1 MVREGK
7 DRLPAWTRMAALAVM
22 FAALPMSTAVAQE
35 AARLSVGASGY
46 ATRVPDRAWIRFTA
60 ATEAK
65 TPVEAVDANAAV
77 IKDLLDRLRAK
88 GIAASNLQTAALAL
102 QPKYDV
108 KREGGREIRGDLVG
122 YVASKSVTAI
132 IEDVG
137 AVSSY
142 IREFPLAGVLR
153 IADVGFFSTQG
164 EAAQSD
170 ALVDAIKRAR
180 TAGQTAVTAA
190 GRELGPVSMIEVVVP
205 PDRRRPPYFGDREH
219 NWMPQQPDAELGPRL
234 LAEPGEQQF
243 DQSVKLQW
251 QLR

>member
-1 MVREGK
+1 MVQEGIN
-7 DRLPAWTRMAALAVM
+7 RLPAWSRMVALALLS
-22 FAALPMSTAVAQE
+22 ALPWEPAAAQE

-46 ATRVPDRAWIRFTA
+46 AARVPDRAWIRFTA
-60 ATEAK
+60 STEAK

-77 IKDLLDRLRAK
+77 IKDLLERLRTK
-88 GIAASNLQTAALAL
+88 GIPARNLQTAALAL
-102 QPKYDV
+102 QPKYEV
-108 KREGGREIRGDLVG
+108 KREGGREIRGDLIG

-137 AVSSY
+137 VVSSY

-153 IADVGFFSTQG
+153 IADVGFFSTEG
-164 EAAQSD
+164 ETAQSD
-170 ALVDAIKRAR
+170 ALVDAIKRAK

-190 GRELGPVSMIEVVVP
+190 GRELGPVSVIEVVIP
-205 PDRRRPPYFGDREH
+205 ADRRKPPYFEDRERGY
-219 NWMPQQPDAELGPRL
+219 QPPEGELGPRL

-243 DQSVKLQW
+243 EQSVKLQW

>member
-1 MVREGK
+1 MVQEGSN
-7 DRLPAWTRMAALAVM
+7 RRPAWRRMAALAALLSTLSWHP
-22 FAALPMSTAVAQE
+22 AAAQE
-35 AARLSVGASGY
+35 PSRLSVGASGF
-46 ATRVPDRAWIRFTA
+46 AARVPDRAWIRFTA

-77 IKDLLDRLRAK
+77 IKDLLERLRAK
-88 GIAASNLQTAALAL
+88 GIAARNLQTATLAL
-102 QPKYDV
+102 QPKYEM
-108 KREGGREIRGDLVG
+108 KREGGREIRGDLIG

-137 AVSSY
+137 VVSSY

-153 IADVGFFSTQG
+153 IADVGFFSTEG
-164 EAAQSD
+164 EAAQSE
-170 ALVDAIKRAR
+170 ALVDAIKRAQK
-180 TAGQTAVTAA
+180 AGQTAVTAA
-190 GRELGPVSMIEVVVP
+190 GRELGQVSMIEVVIP
-205 PDRRRPPYFGDREH
+205 ADRRRPPFSDDRDRGY
-219 NWMPQQPDAELGPRL
+219 QPPDTEFGPRL

>member
-1 MVREGK
+1 MVQEGMN
-7 DRLPAWTRMAALAVM
+7 RRPAWSRMAALAALLSAQPYGV
-22 FAALPMSTAVAQE
+22 AAAQE
-35 AARLSVGASGY
+35 AATLSVGASGY
-46 ATRVPDRAWIRFTA
+46 AARVPDRAWIRFTA
-60 ATEAK
+60 ATQAK
-65 TPVEAVDANAAV
+65 TPVEAIDANANV

-88 GIAASNLQTAALAL
+88 GIAGKNLQTAALAL
-102 QPKYDV
+102 QPKHEV
-108 KREGGREIRGDLVG
+108 KREGGREIRGDLIG

-137 AVSSY
+137 VVSSY

-153 IADVGFFSTQG
+153 IADVGFFSTEV

-170 ALVDAIKRAR
+170 ALVDAIKRAQK
-180 TAGQTAVTAA
+180 AGQTAVTAA
-190 GRELGPVSMIEVVVP
+190 GRELGPVSMIEVVIP
-205 PDRRRPPYFGDREH
+205 ADRRRPPYFEDRERG
-219 NWMPQQPDAELGPRL
+219 WQPQQSEGELGPRL